1 METKSDKLRKL
12 ADIQEELENISQAII
27 ETKSSYCEGATV
39 SMDIKTTNYNS
50 KLEYLTVELDVL
62 QVASILAFME
72 QAKKANYNELLKIIT
87 GGE

>member
-12 ADIQEELENISQAII
+12 ADIQQELENINQAMV
-27 ETKSSYCEGATV
+27 ETKSSYCDGATV
-39 SMDIKTTNYNS
+39 SIDIKTTNYNS

-72 QAKKANYNELLKIIT
+72 QTKKVDYNELLKTIT